1 LATPLLVR
9 QHNQDSVLE
18 VPTIGHQPSNDDAAA
33 AEIANPGPVVQI
45 PQRFA
50 GCWTGEV
57 SESDLTRV
65 QMITTP
71 SIGAWLTKQ
80 YRVCFEHEPTGLRT
94 TLVDS
99 NVARHESVLEAKSV
113 MTPVSA
119 SEGAIMLSG
128 SLRLIERSAA
138 DVFNRS
144 SEMTGVVDE
153 RVRLEGSL
161 DYSGV
166 MRVRGFVKGYYNGR
180 AWFLAAW
187 TSDFQRQSS
196 P

>member
-18 VPTIGHQPSNDDAAA
+18 VPTIGHQAPNDDAAA
-33 AEIANPGPVVQI
+33 DAAGPGPVVQI

-50 GCWTGEV
+50 GCWAGEV

-65 QMITTP
+65 RMITTP
-71 SIGAWLTKQ
+71 MIGAWLTKQ
-80 YRVCFEHEPTGLRT
+80 YRVCFVQEPAGLRA

-99 NVARHESVLEAKSV
+99 NVAPHEAVLQSKSV
-113 MTPVSA
+113 MTPVFA
-119 SEGAIMLSG
+119 SEGAIALSG
-128 SLRLIERSAA
+128 DLRLVERSSA
-138 DVFNRS
+138 DVLARS
-144 SEMTGVVDE
+144 AEMTDVVDE
-153 RVRLEGSL
+153 RVQLNGSL

-166 MRVRGFVKGYYNGR
+166 MRVRGVVKGYYNGR

>member
-1 LATPLLVR
+1 MR
-9 QHNQDSVLE
+9 QHNQDAVLE
-18 VPTIGHQPSNDDAAA
+18 VPSNAHQRFNDDAAA
-33 AEIANPGPVVQI
+33 DAADPGPVVQI

-50 GCWTGEV
+50 GCWAGEV

-65 QMITTP
+65 RMITTP
-71 SIGAWLTKQ
+71 MIGAWLTKQ
-80 YRVCFEHEPTGLRT
+80 YRVCFVQEPTGLKA

-99 NVARHESVLEAKSV
+99 NVAPHEAVLQSKSV
-113 MTPVSA
+113 MTPLFA
-119 SEGAIMLSG
+119 SEGAITLSG
-128 SLRLIERSAA
+128 SLRLIERGSA
-138 DVFNRS
+138 DVFNPS

-166 MRVRGFVKGYYNGR
+166 MRVRGAVTGYYNGR